1 MACLCPI
8 TLTPVIRS
16 CEANVA
22 GGIAEV
28 YIAERC
34 DIDAITTTAGTGV
47 VSAITMES
55 GATFTTFQ
63 QKKNVANMTTTAN
76 VSEAGVVTYQT
87 DVNIKF
93 NKLDAAKRLN
103 FMALA
108 QGDTIAIV
116 RMVNGDY
123 WLVGEEF
130 YTSLSAGSINSGTN
144 MTDAQQYDV
153 TLQEI
158 SSFAPKKVEMAAIA
172 TILDANAM

>member
-34 DIDAITTTAGTGV
+34 DIDTITTIAGIGI

-172 TILDANAM
+172 TILDAFAM

>member
-8 TLTPVIRS
+8 TLTPVIRA

-34 DIDAITTTAGTGV
+34 DVDTITSTGGV
-47 VSAITMES
+47 VSSITMV
-55 GATFTTFQ
+55 GATTFTTFQ
-63 QKKNVANMTTTAN
+63 QKKNVANMTTTGN
-76 VSEAGVVTYQT
+76 VSDAGVVTYTT
-87 DVNIKF
+87 DLNIKF

-108 QGDTIAIV
+108 QGDLIIIV
-116 RMVNGDY
+116 RLVNGDY
-123 WLVGEEF
+123 WLIGEELYASF
-130 YTSLSAGSINSGTN
+130 SAGTINSGTN
-144 MTDAQQYDV
+144 MTDAQQYDI
-153 TLQEI
+153 TLQEV
-158 SSFAPKKVEMAAIA
+158 STYAPKKVEMATIS

>member
-8 TLTPVIRS
+8 TLTPVIRA

-34 DIDAITTTAGTGV
+34 DVDTITTTALTGV
-47 VSAITMES
+47 VSSITMV
-55 GATFTTFQ
+55 GAATFTTFQ
-63 QKKNVANMTTTAN
+63 QKKNVANMTTTGN
-76 VSEAGVVTYQT
+76 VSDAGVVTYTT
-87 DVNIKF
+87 DLNIKF

-108 QGDTIAIV
+108 QGDLIIIV

-123 WLVGEEF
+123 WLIGEELYASF
-130 YTSLSAGSINSGTN
+130 SAGTINSGTN
-144 MTDAQQYDV
+144 MTDAQQYDI
-153 TLQEI
+153 TLQEV
-158 SSFAPKKVEMAAIA
+158 STYAPKKVEMATIS

>member
-1 MACLCPI
+1 MPCLCPI
-8 TLTPVIRS
+8 TLTPVVRA

-34 DIDAITTTAGTGV
+34 DVASITTTALTGV
-47 VSAITMES
+47 VSAITMVS

-130 YTSLSAGSINSGTN
+130 YTSLSAGTINSGTN

-158 SSFAPKKVEMAAIA
+158 ASFAPKKVELADISL
-172 TILDANAM
+172 ILDTYAM

>member
-8 TLTPVIRS
+8 TLTPVIRA

-34 DIDAITTTAGTGV
+34 DVDTITTTAGV
-47 VSAITMES
+47 VSNITMV
-55 GATFTTFQ
+55 GAVTFTTFQ
-63 QKKNVANMTTTAN
+63 QKKNVANMTTTGN
-76 VSEAGVVTYQT
+76 VSDSGVVTYTT
-87 DVNIKF
+87 DLNIKF

-108 QGDTIAIV
+108 QGDLIIIV

-123 WLVGEEF
+123 WLIGEELYASF
-130 YTSLSAGSINSGTN
+130 SAGTINSGTN
-144 MTDAQQYDV
+144 MTDAQQYDI
-153 TLQEI
+153 TLQEV
-158 SSFAPKKVEMAAIA
+158 STYAPKKVEMATIS

>member
-8 TLTPVIRS
+8 TLTPVIRA

-34 DIDAITTTAGTGV
+34 DVDTITTTAGV
-47 VSAITMES
+47 VSAITMY
-55 GATFTTFQ
+55 GAFTFTTFQ

-76 VSEAGVVTYQT
+76 VSEAGVVTYTT
-87 DVNIKF
+87 DINIKF

-108 QGDTIAIV
+108 QGDLIIIV

-123 WLVGEEF
+123 WLVGEELYASF
-130 YTSLSAGSINSGTN
+130 SAGTINSGTN
-144 MTDAQQYDV
+144 MTDAQQYDI
-153 TLQEI
+153 TLQEV
-158 SSFAPKKVEMAAIA
+158 STYAPKKVEMATIS